1 MTDNSR
7 VGRENKTIGAMVNI
21 YCHDR
26 HGTDGE
32 LCPDCR
38 ELLDYAHERLDKCPF
53 GEDKPTCAKCT
64 IHCYQSDMRE
74 RVTAVMRYAG
84 PRMMSRH
91 PILTMHHILGGMRK
105 KPR

>member
-7 VGRENKTIGAMVNI
+7 VGRGHKTIGAMVNI

-32 LCPDCR
+32 LCSDCR

-84 PRMMSRH
+84 PRMMRHH
-91 PILTMHHILGGMRK
+91 PILTMHHLLDGMRK